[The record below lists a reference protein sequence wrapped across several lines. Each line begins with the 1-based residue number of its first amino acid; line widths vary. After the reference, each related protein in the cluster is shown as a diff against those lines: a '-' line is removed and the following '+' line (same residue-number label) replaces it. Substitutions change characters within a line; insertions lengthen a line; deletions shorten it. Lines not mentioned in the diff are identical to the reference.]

1 MILNIEYINK
11 TNINSIIIN
20 VINKKNKQDI

>member
-20 VINKKNKQDI
+20 VINKKNKQNI